1 MPTHLARISDKILQL
16 KEAGL
21 VKHWIKREFDKVGKA
36 AAGEFWVGKAAAGK
50 FGVGKVAAS

>member
-36 AAGEFWVGKAAAGK
+36 AAGEF
-50 FGVGKVAAS
+50 